1 MKKEET
7 VKFKNYING
16 GEIMPARNKEGP
28 NTRSPRPSKKKG
40 GRGKGNC

>member
-1 MKKEET
+1 M
-7 VKFKNYING
+7 
-16 GEIMPARNKEGP
+16 MPARNKKGP